1 MTYDLHLQ
9 RDYRKSFTPPQ
20 LTRKTIHEMNFC
32 FDARVFKDNFN
43 ESKGNVINVNKLLK
57 TFEEFEVPL
66 VIWNPLC
73 RQNSENSEKS
83 AYSQQMFFS

>member
-1 MTYDLHLQ
+1 
-9 RDYRKSFTPPQ
+9 
-20 LTRKTIHEMNFC
+20 MNFC
-32 FDARVFKDNFN
+32 FDARVFKDKFN

>member
-1 MTYDLHLQ
+1 
-9 RDYRKSFTPPQ
+9 
-20 LTRKTIHEMNFC
+20 MNFC
-32 FDARVFKDNFN
+32 FDARVFNDNFN

-83 AYSQQMFFS
+83 VYSQQMFFS